1 MNAGEL
7 QLTGVSRQL
16 ATPPAE
22 ILAALPELDGTTTMH
37 FVLFRTASGTAFRDL
52 AISSSTRAA
61 SFISRPGFTWPPDAA
76 LASELATS
84 KNGTALFKENDTR
97 QVIIFVASIPATT
110 SWLASELDWL
120 GPGEA

>member
-52 AISSSTRAA
+52 AIPSSTRAA
-61 SFISRPGFTWPPDAA
+61 AFISRPGFTWPPDAT
-76 LASELATS
+76 LPSELATS
-84 KNGTALFKENDTR
+84 KNGMALFRENDIR
-97 QVIIFVASIPATT
+97 QVVIFAASIPATS
-110 SWLASELDWL
+110 SWLASEL
-120 GPGEA
+120 G